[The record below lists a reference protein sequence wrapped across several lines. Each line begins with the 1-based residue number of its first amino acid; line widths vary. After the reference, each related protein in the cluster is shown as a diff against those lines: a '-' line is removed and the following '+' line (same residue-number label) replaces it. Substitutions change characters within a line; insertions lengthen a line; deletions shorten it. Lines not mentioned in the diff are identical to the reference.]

1 MYDFY
6 FMQDG
11 KGRIEQSF
19 KMSHSLTLSMH
30 YRSVRN
36 TRVGDKAKSDNI
48 IANTYRLD
56 WILDTTK
63 LILLLIVVPISYQ

>member
-19 KMSHSLTLSMH
+19 KMMSHSLILSMH

-56 WILDTTK
+56 WILDTK
-63 LILLLIVVPISYQ
+63 LILLLIVVAVSYQ

>member
-63 LILLLIVVPISYQ
+63 LISLLIVVAVSYQ

>member
-63 LILLLIVVPISYQ
+63 LILLLIVVAVSYQ

>member
-1 MYDFY
+1 M
-6 FMQDG
+6 
-11 KGRIEQSF
+11 
-19 KMSHSLTLSMH
+19 TLSMH

-56 WILDTTK
+56 WILDTK
-63 LILLLIVVPISYQ
+63 LILLLIVVAVSPISKIYSIHSSTQSMVIDQKK